1 MSGLRRDFD
10 HPPAL
15 GPSWLRALGGLTK
28 RPSGEP
34 PVPQLRTTLQP
45 TRPEPR
51 ALAQYRALCGFAD
64 GRALPVTYPQ
74 VMAGPL
80 HFHMVTDP
88 SFPLP
93 AAGVVH
99 LRNLIEQRAPL
110 ASDAALAFECALKP
124 AVRTHRGLE
133 IDLETLARQD
143 GQVVWRS
150 VITFLSRGGGRSSS
164 PREGRRAESS
174 PEPGV
179 DAAPSGAEVVARSV
193 VWCVPEDTGRRYARI
208 AGDFNPIHQHAVAAR
223 LFGFKRAIVHGMYTL
238 ARAAAECADDLPG
251 APFTLECAFKRP
263 VFLPSTVLFE
273 ARRPPQGDAALT
285 FEVRS
290 GDTRCVEGRA
300 SVGV

>member
-1 MSGLRRDFD
+1 
-10 HPPAL
+10 
-15 GPSWLRALGGLTK
+15 
-28 RPSGEP
+28 
-34 PVPQLRTTLQP
+34 
-45 TRPEPR
+45 
-51 ALAQYRALCGFAD
+51 
-64 GRALPVTYPQ
+64 
-74 VMAGPL
+74 MAGPL

-99 LRNLIEQRAPL
+99 LRNRIEQRAPL

-133 IDLETLARQD
+133 IDLETIARQD
-143 GQVVWRS
+143 NAEVWRS
-150 VITFLSRGGGRSSS
+150 TITFLSRSGGKSAPESARRGATAASSAADV
-164 PREGRRAESS
+164 G
-174 PEPGV
+174 GV
-179 DAAPSGAEVVARSV
+179 VTRSV
-193 VWCVPEDTGRRYARI
+193 VWRVPEDTGRRYARI

-251 APFTLECAFKRP
+251 APFTLDCNFRRP
-263 VFLPSTVLFE
+263 VYLPSTVLFE